1 MRIKSF
7 EELLELLNQTNEVE
21 EYFLK
26 QPNEISTRELPFKHG
41 QLQDSP
47 INLIIKSDPE
57 GISTS
62 YPNNEVRESQFA
74 IRRKNRYIPI
84 FQHRHEYIE
93 MVYVLEGSYIQHI
106 KGQRIKMS
114 KGDLCI
120 LDKNV
125 IHESSPL
132 TDKDLAVNIILTP
145 EFFNSIF
152 MQLLS
157 DDNYISNF
165 IINSLYS
172 KSKSQKYLKHY
183 VEDGSI
189 LKIILENL
197 LFEYFSSN
205 KSRAAI
211 NGYFLIL
218 FTELSRELSA
228 VSTDEAL
235 MDEQQ
240 KVKQQILA
248 YMNENYRAI
257 NLNQI
262 SDHFNFHPSYL
273 SSLIKKEFGKNLK
286 DILTEIRMAEA
297 CKLLKFSDMTI
308 ENIVTEIGY
317 SDNSYFYKIFK
328 KNYGLTP
335 MDFKKKSNLT
345 NK

>member
-1 MRIKSF
+1 MRIKGY
-7 EELLELLNQTNEVE
+7 EELLELFNQISDVE

-26 QPNEISTRELPFKHG
+26 KQKETSARELPFKNE
-41 QLQDSP
+41 QLMDSS

-62 YPNNEVRESQFA
+62 YPNTEVRESQFA
-74 IRRKNRYIPI
+74 IRRKYRYIPI
-84 FQHRHEYIE
+84 LQHRHEYIE

-132 TDKDLAVNIILTP
+132 TDKDVAVNIILTP

-205 KSRAAI
+205 RSRAAI

-218 FTELSRELSA
+218 FTELSRELS
-228 VSTDEAL
+228 VSTNEAL

-240 KVKQQILA
+240 KVKEQIFA
-248 YMNENYRAI
+248 YMNENYRTI

-262 SDHFNFHPSYL
+262 SDHFNFHPSYM

-286 DILTEIRMAEA
+286 DILTEIRMSEA

-328 KNYGLTP
+328 KTYGMTP
-335 MDFKKKSNLT
+335 LDYKKKSNLT